1 MEFLH
6 QYALGGSDRQS
17 TVPSVVSQFKPPTNI
32 LLLTGES
39 CRLNKMIADYDD
51 DDDDDDDDDID
62 PRKRICTEEMPKLL
76 SVFERFIA

>member
-1 MEFLH
+1 
-6 QYALGGSDRQS
+6 
-17 TVPSVVSQFKPPTNI
+17 
-32 LLLTGES
+32 
-39 CRLNKMIADYDD
+39 MIADYDD